1 MATIRIGTGIDDIIP
16 GSKRENAMP
25 AKSEAQR
32 KLLNARFGHAWVKA
46 HGFDN
51 RGPLPA
57 RIGTKKKRKK
67 LKFVTHHLKHH

>member
-1 MATIRIGTGIDDIIP
+1 
-16 GSKRENAMP
+16 MP